1 MCSLKTASMAF
12 YGQQGGYGGMDPMGG
27 GYMVSSPGLEGANG
41 VASGKGGG
49 GRNSR
54 EKQSHIPVAIRQV
67 LETNTSG
74 TEDKPVINGQEIH
87 LVSLVGC
94 IVHIEE
100 KSTKTVYM
108 IEDGS
113 GRINVDIF
121 VDAEE
126 SPLKRQWREACT
138 EHTYVHVFGK
148 VNTFNNN
155 RTIQS
160 NGMQPISDMN
170 EITLHFLEAIYSH
183 LYHTKGPLRPHH
195 GGVGG
200 KIEQGVGVSGSNQ
213 FSGGGFDK
221 GYGAANYGG
230 EGGAGYADGDLT
242 PAQLKVLHI
251 FNQDSS
257 DQGLTVAQVQRAL
270 GGQIAPLEV
279 GQAVELL
286 NNDGHLYTT
295 TDEYHF
301 KSTGA
306 G

>member
-1 MCSLKTASMAF
+1 MAF

-27 GYMVSSPGLEGANG
+27 GYVVSSPGLEGANG

-49 GRNSR
+49 GGGRNSR
-54 EKQSHIPVAIRQV
+54 DKQSHIPMTIRQV
-67 LETNTSG
+67 LETNASG
-74 TEDKPVINGQEIH
+74 TEDKPMVDGQEIH

-100 KSTKTVYM
+100 KSTKAVYM

-113 GRINVDIF
+113 GRINVDVF
-121 VDAEE
+121 VDGEE
-126 SPLKRQWREACT
+126 SPLKRQRREACT
-138 EHTYVHVFGK
+138 EHTYVYVFGK
-148 VNTFNNN
+148 VNTFHNKH
-155 RTIQS
+155 TIQS
-160 NGMQPISDMN
+160 TGMRPISDMN
-170 EITLHFLEAIYSH
+170 EITLHILEAIYSH
-183 LYHTKGPLRPHH
+183 LYHTKGPLHPYN
-195 GGVGG
+195 GGTGG
-200 KIEQGVGVSGSNQ
+200 KIEQGTGISGSNQ
-213 FSGGGFDK
+213 FSAGGFDR

-230 EGGAGYADGDLT
+230 DGGAGYIDGDLT
-242 PAQLKVLHI
+242 PAQQKVLDV

-257 DQGLTVAQVQRAL
+257 DQGLTVAQVQQAL

-279 GQAVELL
+279 GQAVDQL

>member
-1 MCSLKTASMAF
+1 MAF

-27 GYMVSSPGLEGANG
+27 GYVASSPGIEGANG

-54 EKQSHIPVAIRQV
+54 EKQSHIPVTIRQV

-74 TEDKPVINGQEIH
+74 TTEDKPVINGQEVH

-94 IVHIEE
+94 IVSIEE
-100 KSTKTVYM
+100 KSTKAVYM

-113 GRINVDIF
+113 GRINVDVF
-121 VDAEE
+121 VEAEE

-138 EHTYVHVFGK
+138 EHAYVHVFGK
-148 VNTFNNN
+148 VNIYNNKL
-155 RTIQS
+155 TIQS
-160 NGMQPISDMN
+160 NGMKPISDMN

-183 LYHTKGPLRPHH
+183 LYHTKGPLHPHH
-195 GGVGG
+195 GGVGQ
-200 KIEQGVGVSGSNQ
+200 KMEQGVGISGPNQ
-213 FSGGGFDK
+213 FSGGFDR

-230 EGGAGYADGDLT
+230 DVGAGHADGDLT
-242 PAQLKVLHI
+242 PAQQKVLNI

-257 DQGLTVAQVQRAL
+257 NQGLTVDQVQHAL
-270 GGQIAPLEV
+270 GEQIAPLEV
-279 GQAVELL
+279 GQAVEQL

-295 TDEYHF
+295 TDEHHF
-301 KSTGA
+301 KSTGVS
-306 G
+306 

>member
-1 MCSLKTASMAF
+1 MAF
-12 YGQQGGYGGMDPMGG
+12 YGQPGGYGGMDPMGG
-27 GYMVSSPGLEGANG
+27 GYIASSPGLEGANG

-49 GRNSR
+49 GGGRNR
-54 EKQSHIPVAIRQV
+54 EKQSHIPVTIRQV
-67 LETNTSG
+67 LETNANG
-74 TEDKPVINGQEIH
+74 TEDKPVIDGQEIH

-94 IVHIEE
+94 IVKIEE
-100 KSTKTVYM
+100 KSTKAVYM
-108 IEDGS
+108 IEDGT
-113 GRINVDIF
+113 GRINVDVF

-126 SPLKRQWREACT
+126 SPLKSQRREACT
-138 EHTYVHVFGK
+138 EHTYVHVVGK
-148 VNTFNNN
+148 VNTFNNKH
-155 RTIQS
+155 TIQS
-160 NGMQPISDMN
+160 IGMRPISDMN

-183 LYHTKGPLRPHH
+183 LFHTKGPLHPYN

-200 KIEQGVGVSGSNQ
+200 KMEQGVGITGSKQ
-213 FSGGGFDK
+213 FNDGGFDR

-230 EGGAGYADGDLT
+230 GAGGTGYTDGDLT
-242 PAQLKVLHI
+242 PAQQRVLDV

-257 DQGLTVAQVQRAL
+257 DQGLTVVQVQQAL

-306 G
+306 N